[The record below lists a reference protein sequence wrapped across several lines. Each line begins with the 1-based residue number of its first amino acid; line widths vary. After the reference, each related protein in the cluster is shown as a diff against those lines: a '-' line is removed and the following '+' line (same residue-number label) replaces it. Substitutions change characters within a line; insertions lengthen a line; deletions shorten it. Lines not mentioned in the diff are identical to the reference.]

1 MSPAAL
7 GGTLGQSVSLMDRT
21 WRDVQRDRRGSSP
34 SSLWQRQGQWCCIRE
49 TTAQVQGA
57 SSEISAAESPGDR
70 SGQPGDKV
78 SVMQRPPADHSYL

>member
-21 WRDVQRDRRGSSP
+21 WRDLQRDRRDSSP
-34 SSLWQRQGQWCCIRE
+34 SSLWQR
-49 TTAQVQGA
+49 QVQGA

-78 SVMQRPPADHSYL
+78 SVTQRPPADHSYL